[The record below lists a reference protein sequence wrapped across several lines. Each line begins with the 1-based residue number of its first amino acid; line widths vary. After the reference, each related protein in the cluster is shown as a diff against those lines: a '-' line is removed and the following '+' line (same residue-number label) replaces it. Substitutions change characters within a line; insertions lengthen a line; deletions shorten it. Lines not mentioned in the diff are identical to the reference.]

1 MVKKILT
8 IEKVADNHLS
18 IHIKLSSLHRKL
30 MDQTRKK
37 TAAKNS
43 KELTDTMVRSDI
55 LAIPVNMIVD
65 STSKCVPISYKISIA
80 KF

>member
-37 TAAKNS
+37 NS
-43 KELTDTMVRSDI
+43 GKKQQRIDRHDGPFRYIGYSGKYD
-55 LAIPVNMIVD
+55 
-65 STSKCVPISYKISIA
+65 C
-80 KF
+80 